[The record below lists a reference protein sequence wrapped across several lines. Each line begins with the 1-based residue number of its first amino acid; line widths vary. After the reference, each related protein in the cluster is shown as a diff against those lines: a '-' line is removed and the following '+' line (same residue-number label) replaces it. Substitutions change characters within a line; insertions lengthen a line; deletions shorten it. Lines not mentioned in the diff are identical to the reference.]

1 MSGLYSSCGRRDG
14 TERLDRT
21 GADGLGSAGV
31 AAAIGEPCLVLVRH
45 VLLTTFDV
53 GCCSDAGTAGT
64 GMFRLS
70 SEGREGAAC
79 MEMGTAGLGSSYV
92 ACTGELD
99 FAFVFSLLTIAFVLT
114 GCNNL
119 SFDG

>member
-1 MSGLYSSCGRRDG
+1 M
-14 TERLDRT
+14 EHLDRT

-45 VLLTTFDV
+45 VLLMTFDI
-53 GCCSDAGTAGT
+53 GCRLDAGTAGMAT
-64 GMFRLS
+64 FRLL
-70 SEGREGAAC
+70 SEGREGAIC
-79 MEMGTAGLGSSYV
+79 VETGTAGLGSLGV

-99 FAFVFSLLTIAFVLT
+99 FTFIFSLLTSAFVLT
-114 GCNNL
+114 GCNDL